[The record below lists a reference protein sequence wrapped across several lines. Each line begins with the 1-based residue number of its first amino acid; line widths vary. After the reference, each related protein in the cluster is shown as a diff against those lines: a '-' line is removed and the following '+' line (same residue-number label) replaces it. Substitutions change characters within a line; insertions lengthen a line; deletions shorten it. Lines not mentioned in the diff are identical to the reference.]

1 MNPENSIL
9 LIVNPIAGDNDK
21 QHIIERLRSETKS
34 RNLLLEIYETTGKN
48 DKQSIEDLIEKVK
61 PSRVLVAGGDGTV
74 SMVAESLMGKDI
86 CLAMIPSGSANGMA
100 ANIQMPTDLS
110 EQIEL
115 ALTEPAF
122 KIDMIFIDGKPCLH
136 IADLGINAELVKNY
150 ENSNIRGKLGYFL
163 QTIPTLINSEGP
175 LDFIIETEEGII
187 EESGV
192 LLAIANANKF
202 GTGAN
207 INPGGRINDGK
218 FEILIFK
225 NLDFIEILKT
235 VQEEPK
241 LSPEFVRVI
250 STHKANIKNKT
261 LAPLQIDGEF
271 IGEVHKVQITI
282 EREILS
288 LAVPQSF
295 RELQN
300 LKSKNEYSESNI
312 PK

>member
-1 MNPENSIL
+1 MKSENSIM

-21 QHIIERLRSETKS
+21 QPIIESVREQTKS
-34 RNLLLEIYETTGKN
+34 MGLALEVYETTGNN
-48 DKQSIEDLIEKVK
+48 DKDSIENLIEQIK
-61 PSRVLVAGGDGTV
+61 PLRVLVAGGDGTI
-74 SMVAESLMGKDI
+74 SMVAESLRGKDI
-86 CLAMIPSGSANGMA
+86 CLAIIPSGSANGMA
-100 ANIQMPTDLS
+100 SNIQMPTVLI

-115 ALTEPAF
+115 ALTAEPF

-136 IADLGINAELVKNY
+136 IADIGINAELVKNY

-163 QTIPTLINSEGP
+163 QSIPTVINSEGP
-175 LDFIIETEEGII
+175 FDFTIETEEGTT

-207 INPGGRINDGK
+207 INPDGKINDGK
-218 FEILIFK
+218 FEILVFK

-235 VQEEPK
+235 VQEEPN

-250 STHKANIKNKT
+250 STHKARIKNKT

-271 IGEVHKVQITI
+271 IGEFKNLEITI
-282 EREILS
+282 EREVLS
-288 LAVPQSF
+288 LAVPQSY
-295 RELQN
+295 REFHN
-300 LKSKNEYSESNI
+300 TKNE
-312 PK
+312 K